1 VKDANDNSPVLE
13 SSPYEAFIVE
23 NLPGG
28 SRVIQVRASDLD
40 SGTNGQ
46 IMYSLDQSQSTDIME
61 SFAIN
66 METGWITTLKE
77 LDHEKKDNYQIKVVA
92 SDHGEKVQLS
102 STTLVDVTVTDVN
115 DNPPRFTAEIY
126 KGTVSED
133 DPPGGVI
140 AILST
145 TDADSEEINRQV
157 TYFITGKE
165 FKPNGLNFRS
175 MLNRFFMEI
184 GSERDGFS

>member
-1 VKDANDNSPVLE
+1 
-13 SSPYEAFIVE
+13 
-23 NLPGG
+23 
-28 SRVIQVRASDLD
+28 
-40 SGTNGQ
+40 
-46 IMYSLDQSQSTDIME
+46 
-61 SFAIN
+61 

-77 LDHEKKDNYQIKVVA
+77 LDHEKRDNYQIKVVA

-102 STTLVDVTVTDVN
+102 STAIVDVTVTDVN
-115 DNPPRFTAEIY
+115 DSPPRFTAEIY

-157 TYFITGKE
+157 TYYITGGDPLGQFAIENVQNEWKVYVK
-165 FKPNGLNFRS
+165 KPLDR
-175 MLNRFFMEI
+175 EK
-184 GSERDGFS
+184 RDNYL